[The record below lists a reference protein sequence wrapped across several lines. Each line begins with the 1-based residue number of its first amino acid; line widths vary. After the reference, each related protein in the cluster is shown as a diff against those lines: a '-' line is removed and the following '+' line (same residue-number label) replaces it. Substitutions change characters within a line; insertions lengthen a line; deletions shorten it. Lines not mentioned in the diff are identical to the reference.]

1 MNRAGYRT
9 CSFLACIAWTASC
22 MPTQTLAASGP
33 RVEVQHIEITQG
45 IQDHQ
50 NSVGLIAGKRTFV
63 RIFVDY
69 VAAAPASG
77 VRGTLE
83 LRRQAGAAR
92 SVDSIGA
99 ISTVFDPAQNGKL
112 DVKRRVTDRS
122 LVFELPAEWTV
133 PGELSLSLSSV
144 KASDGAALECA
155 KCDVKESLKF
165 GQASPV
171 RIVLLGMRYVRNA
184 KTYVPR
190 DIDYRSIVSWIQRAY
205 PASEFEF
212 QTRVVDWDAPSVFDT
227 GTEACGEAN
236 AAITAIRK
244 LDVANGKNALF
255 HYYGVVY
262 DGSTLANFMRGCAS
276 IPADPDPSAVGS
288 GPAGTASSV
297 LFPWDKSPSYAGWYA
312 GHELGHTFGRHH
324 PNSGCGDWDRTG
336 DPQWPAQMPKNKL
349 GTSDHPYVGFDRGDA
364 SIQAPINV
372 LAWDVG
378 ADLMTYC
385 DSVWPSAHNY
395 VEICNRTSAENKSL
409 CPLSAHAGGAG
420 LGPVALSVSG
430 PGGPITMLGRMAPP
444 IVRIAETGAPAPAS
458 APPIADPPANASGPV
473 LSVTGRINLDRET
486 GAISS
491 VSRFQQSVETS
502 KSAAGGA
509 EAPIIKSF
517 DAQGKL
523 LAQRP
528 ATVLLDTDTSPDS
541 PRTGVVS
548 GEVPYASDIARLELV
563 FKDKTLAVRS
573 SSPERPSI
581 TPPAPEPTALIDLLR
596 NNFNTIQGGPFNLG
610 PPTTTPAD
618 PNGASKGPLVY
629 QWQAQGS
636 SDLKYTVQI
645 STNGGKEWNTVAV
658 ETRQHSIAIDPS
670 WIQGATTLDVRVRAS
685 DGIHETVAT
694 SKQLDLGAKIPLQ

>member
-1 MNRAGYRT
+1 M
-9 CSFLACIAWTASC
+9 LA
-22 MPTQTLAASGP
+22 QVAAAAGP

-45 IQDHQ
+45 IQDHR

-69 VAAAPASG
+69 AAPATASG

-92 SVDSIGA
+92 SVDSIGGLTA
-99 ISTVFDPAQNGKL
+99 VLDPAQNGKL
-112 DVKRRVTDRS
+112 DVKRRVADRS
-122 LVFELPAEWTV
+122 LVFELPADWTV
-133 PGELSLSLSSV
+133 PGDLSLSLSSV
-144 KASDGAALECA
+144 KASDGAILDCG
-155 KCDVKESLKF
+155 KCDLKENLKF

-171 RIVLLGMRYVRNA
+171 RIELLGMRYVRNA
-184 KTYVPR
+184 KTHVPR

-212 QTRVVDWDAPSVFDT
+212 HTRVVDWNAPSVFDT

-262 DGSTLANFMRGCAS
+262 DGSSLANFMRGCAS

-288 GPAGTASSV
+288 GPAGTATSV
-297 LFPWDKSPSYAGWYA
+297 LFPWDKGPSYAGWYA

-349 GTSDHPYVGFDRGDA
+349 GTSDHPYVGFDRGDP
-364 SIQAPINV
+364 SIQAPISV

-395 VEICNRTSAENKSL
+395 VEICNRTSAENKTF
-409 CPLSAHAGGAG
+409 CPLSAQTSGAG
-420 LGPVALSVSG
+420 PGAVAALSVSG
-430 PGGPITMLGRMAPP
+430 PGGPITMVGRMAPP
-444 IVRIAETGAPAPAS
+444 IVRTAETGTPAPAAAPSS
-458 APPIADPPANASGPV
+458 ADLPANVSGPV

-491 VSRFQQSVETS
+491 VNRFQQSVETT
-502 KSAAGGA
+502 KPAAGGS
-509 EAPIIKSF
+509 ETPLIKSF
-517 DAQGKL
+517 DSQGRL

-548 GEVPYASDIARLELV
+548 GEVPYAGDIARLELV

-573 SSPERPSI
+573 SSPERPAI
-581 TPPAPEPTALIDLLR
+581 TPPTLEPTALINLLR
-596 NNFNTIQGGPFNLG
+596 NNFNTIQGGPFNVG
-610 PPTTTPAD
+610 PQTTAPAA
-618 PNGASKGPLVY
+618 PNGGDKGPLVY
-629 QWQAQGS
+629 QWQAQGPP
-636 SDLKYTVQI
+636 DLKYTVQI

-658 ETRQHSIAIDPS
+658 ETQQHSIAIDPS